1 VDLLLWFGSY
11 LFDLALVVLAKFF
24 YGVLFPLVLKAEAV
38 GVAFAIFNHP
48 VWVWPVFAPAR
59 NNACQLT

>member
-1 VDLLLWFGSY
+1 
-11 LFDLALVVLAKFF
+11 
-24 YGVLFPLVLKAEAV
+24 VLFPLVLKAEAV